1 MADRSQ
7 ELAGDGKC
15 QEAPVDVIE
24 APQTCADDIYGVLA
38 HRHSMAYDTPLR
50 PRGSNVGPLRP
61 AVASSDMSSLDP
73 EPADV
78 AGGMTATRMPPNTCT
93 VIHDRGSE
101 EIRFNR
107 ENVERLL
114 AGDSFFWLD
123 VDQPNEDDYAVLR
136 DVFKFHPLAVED
148 SEKFG
153 QRAKLD
159 DYDDFVFIVVY
170 GAVPDD
176 DRLVEV
182 HCFYSEKFLVTVHRD
197 EAPAF
202 TEVRERYVA
211 RMHAIDDPPQLLY
224 RIIDGLV
231 DSFFPILAD
240 FDDRIDELEN
250 ETFLRAGDE
259 QLQEIFRMKRLLVGM
274 RKAIT
279 PQRDMFASLTG
290 GVSELPGM
298 KPEDERYFRDIY
310 DHLLRISDLI
320 DTYRDL
326 LTSSMDVYLSTVS
339 NRLNTVMK
347 QLTIIATVF
356 LPLTFV
362 TGFFGQNFGWMV
374 GNIQGSAAFF
384 GLGIGLEVIT
394 VGALFLLFKKRGWF

>member
-1 MADRSQ
+1 
-7 ELAGDGKC
+7 
-15 QEAPVDVIE
+15 
-24 APQTCADDIYGVLA
+24 
-38 HRHSMAYDTPLR
+38 
-50 PRGSNVGPLRP
+50 
-61 AVASSDMSSLDP
+61 
-73 EPADV
+73 
-78 AGGMTATRMPPNTCT
+78 MTAAAKRCTSTARTSRSSSPATPSSGSTSTSPTR
-93 VIHDRGSE
+93 
-101 EIRFNR
+101 
-107 ENVERLL
+107 
-114 AGDSFFWLD
+114 
-123 VDQPNEDDYAVLR
+123 DDYKILSE
-136 DVFKFHPLAVED
+136 VFKFHPLAVED

-153 QRAKLD
+153 QRAKID
-159 DYDDFVFIVVY
+159 DYDNYVFLVVY

-202 TEVRERYVA
+202 TEVRQRYVK
-211 RMHAIDDPPQLLY
+211 RQGPIDDPGHLLY

-250 ETFLRAGDE
+250 QTFLHAGDE
-259 QLQEIFRMKRLLVGM
+259 ELQEIFRMKRLLVGM

-279 PQRDMFASLTG
+279 PQRDMFASLMG
-290 GVSELPGM
+290 GVAELPGM
-298 KPEDERYFRDIY
+298 NDEDERYFRDIY
-310 DHLLRISDLI
+310 DHLIRISDLI

-347 QLTIIATVF
+347 QLTIMATIF
-356 LPLTFV
+356 LPLSFI

-374 GNIQGSAAFF
+374 GHIRSPAIFF
-384 GLGIGLEVIT
+384 TLGIGLEIATVI
-394 VGALFLLFKKRGWF
+394 ALFTLFKKRGWF